1 MSSQNIDINEIIEW
15 VIDNTEKSIAIACGF
30 ICFVFILFFLF
41 GGESEAYLTPLNQGK
56 KVDIESRPLA
66 DNAWNF
72 LNKKNIKNGDIE
84 FQSYTMTD
92 FKEKEV
98 AQKPQKKENPKEAVY
113 RKPEITD
120 FQVIPSAIN
129 PMEIIISYSLKDSDK
144 NMKEVKI
151 LTGDGDSYILNPDEK
166 KVHAYQKTGSY
177 IVRLEAHEKNGKTQ
191 SMTKEIEI
199 NRTLFTQ
206 DTRIDFKLEF
216 NRLTS
221 SDSALV
227 TITTK
232 DKDKIPDRR
241 IIKVG
246 ENLYGFTIK
255 NISNS
260 EIRLEKEAGQE
271 IRIPIR
277 KSKVLTGNKEEK

>member
-1 MSSQNIDINEIIEW
+1 MTSQNIDINEIIEW
-15 VIDNTEKSIAIACGF
+15 IKNNTEKSIAIACGV
-30 ICFVFILFFLF
+30 ICFVFVLLFFF
-41 GGESEAYLTPLNQGK
+41 GGGSEIYFMPQNQGK
-56 KVDIESRPLA
+56 KVEIGSRPLA
-66 DNAWNF
+66 DQAWNF
-72 LNKKNIKNGDIE
+72 LNPKNSEKSSIQ

-98 AQKPQKKENPKEAVY
+98 AKTTSPKEKPKEAVY

-120 FQVIPSAIN
+120 FQIIPSAIN
-129 PMEIIISYSLKDSDK
+129 PMEIIISYSVKDPDK
-144 NMKEVKI
+144 NMKEVTV

-166 KVHAYQKTGSY
+166 KVHAYRKTGTY
-177 IVRLEAHEKNGKTQ
+177 IVRLEGQEKNGKTQ

-199 NRTLFTQ
+199 NRTLYTQ
-206 DTRIDFKLEF
+206 NTQLEFKLEF

-221 SDSALV
+221 ANSALV
-227 TITTK
+227 TITTN
-232 DKDKIPDRR
+232 DDEKIPDRR

-260 EIRLEKEAGQE
+260 EIRLEKETDKE
-271 IRIPIR
+271 IQIPIR
-277 KSKVLTGNKEEK
+277 KSKILTGHKEEK